1 MSGGNA
7 TNPNF
12 AFIAPV
18 NEDEIWALNPYSKS
32 RMCICAD
39 ASTMQ
44 HVKLKFDR
52 KQNITNTLF
61 NQIPSASHE
70 LLSALRVLVNGT
82 QVSKTY
88 RIRYPNDTLKIFN
101 EDLDLTKYAGTR
113 FELCFEAFNLLETF
127 SDAKRIGDVVWLD
140 NIIIVES
147 NSNDPLHFIISNIQG
162 VSQSK
167 GKMLSTNARHRID
180 ISKLVN
186 GVYFIELSNTK
197 AKKTLKFIKK

>member
-1 MSGGNA
+1 M
-7 TNPNF
+7 
-12 AFIAPV
+12 
-18 NEDEIWALNPYSKS
+18 
-32 RMCICAD
+32 
-39 ASTMQ
+39 
-44 HVKLKFDR
+44 
-52 KQNITNTLF
+52 
-61 NQIPSASHE
+61 
-70 LLSALRVLVNGT
+70 LRG
-82 QVSKTY
+82 
-88 RIRYPNDTLKIFN
+88 
-101 EDLDLTKYAGTR
+101 
-113 FELCFEAFNLLETF
+113 NLLETF

-140 NIIIVES
+140 NIIIVDEATVNTTEKKNNLSVQIESNPVYDELVIES

>member
-1 MSGGNA
+1 MG
-7 TNPNF
+7 
-12 AFIAPV
+12 I
-18 NEDEIWALNPYSKS
+18 KS
-32 RMCICAD
+32 LFK
-39 ASTMQ
+39 

-140 NIIIVES
+140 NIIIVDEATVNTTEQKNNLSVQIESNPVYDELVIES
-147 NSNDPLHFIISNIQG
+147 NSIDPLHFIISNIQG

>member
-1 MSGGNA
+1 
-7 TNPNF
+7 
-12 AFIAPV
+12 
-18 NEDEIWALNPYSKS
+18 
-32 RMCICAD
+32 
-39 ASTMQ
+39 MQ
-44 HVKLKFDR
+44 AQCNR

-140 NIIIVES
+140 NIIIVDEATVNTTEQKNNLSVQIESNPVYDELVIES